1 MNLLVKHQHQLE
13 VKIGLTDE
21 ERIWI
26 MRNNQLP
33 PVRQFWTAYKRAL
46 NFIDDSE
53 KVDKVKVHLKFIR
66 GIRSSGYDIMDPK
79 LIIK

>member
-1 MNLLVKHQHQLE
+1 MNLLTKHQHQLE
-13 VKIGLTDE
+13 TKIGLTDE
-21 ERIWI
+21 ERVWI

-33 PVRQFWTAYKRAL
+33 PVRQFWTTYKRAL

-53 KVDKVKVHLKFIR
+53 KVEKVKVHLKFIR
-66 GIRSSGYDIMDPK
+66 SIRSSGYDIMDSK

>member
-1 MNLLVKHQHQLE
+1 MSLLIKHQHQLE

-33 PVRQFWTAYKRAL
+33 PVRQFWTVYKLAL

-53 KVDKVKVHLKFIR
+53 RVERVKVYLKFIR
-66 GIRSSGYDIMDPK
+66 GIRSSGYDIMDSK